1 MKDILAFPEVSISI
15 VNLNGEKYLKE
26 CLESIKGL
34 NYPPDKL
41 EVIIVDNGSTDKSL
55 DIVRSVYPE
64 SKLIKNS
71 KNMGFAYA
79 NDQAAKADRAT
90 KAYLQE

>member
-55 DIVRSVYPE
+55 DIVRQRRWPVE
-64 SKLIKNS
+64 NI
-71 KNMGFAYA
+71 
-79 NDQAAKADRAT
+79 
-90 KAYLQE
+90 